1 MAGCQKIIN
10 VFIHPLFIKLSDKNL
25 KICGKEIR
33 LRNFQYELLKIFL
46 NKDSRDLIL
55 LRAPTGAGK
64 TFTLLIPLL
73 ANLESGW
80 IYNGAVGVYPSVEL
94 AKDQMISVAN
104 FLHEISCE
112 EKSIREIY
120 DVFRDLGDEIINRLS
135 NYIRVFSLGR
145 NLYVTLIILTS
156 ESLDEILTALR
167 YRGVNN
173 RREVLELI
181 WGKIAHNSY
190 RIIFTVPE
198 YPYLLLSASYQ
209 DFHKAGVWISVAIN
223 ELIRFI
229 RAMHKDEEAYLK
241 GLVEKIDR
249 IRSREEFPLSKT
261 FLEELSFAYLLF
273 RAPVFFDEFHLYS
286 GRSLA
291 SFIALLYIL
300 THDIRGIGKIVVS
313 SATPEKTIL
322 IKGSRKDLLKLA
334 ERLAEINEYKIR
346 QVPQD
351 LYAEVMSKPADTL
364 SDEEKNSYEQIRKR
378 LLLRITPLILQKH
391 LKGPPAYGTLQKY
404 RYLETVIRDCGW
416 YNSYSSRR
424 RSMIILDRV
433 ASAIETA
440 KKLEELV
447 NERPTLI
454 ISLSELFP
462 EYQGEIRKANLIVG
476 NMAIAFGIDIK
487 NMDLGIVVAKDY
499 SSAIQKIGRF
509 GRGGGNDTAEVYL
522 PIPHYK
528 YLKHKA
534 DLEALDGKEI
544 PYISINQSSKNVK
557 DFLSLMRILYPRN
570 PSDTL
575 LGHLAFLL
583 KIVVPAWIYTL
594 ASIIRERSDVIQ
606 ELYVAKRLDDVRSL
620 RFFAYML
627 DEVGKF
633 FELKDL
639 KKLGKYLRRKLN
651 VSPEGLFNLFSFRNI
666 ASIKAYTMINGSKHS
681 VEVDLVTAGR
691 NIEIDYESGEFW
703 LSKNQRYTDLWISVV
718 DQYHA
723 EEIQKL
729 LKSLNGYVVM
739 MTLIL
744 ELFGNKSSL
753 KQGEKKITILSNLS
767 NHLDLRTI
775 PVLVFFAENRKVKN
789 IKYLSAMDSMIPI
802 YYSAPKN
809 KSRKLLGGI
818 LLM

>member
-1 MAGCQKIIN
+1 MINCEKIIN
-10 VFIHPLFIKLSDKNL
+10 VFIHPLFIKLSDKKL
-25 KICGKEIR
+25 RICGKEIR

-46 NKDSRDLIL
+46 NKDSRDLVL

-80 IYNGAVGVYPSVEL
+80 VYNGAVGVYPSVEL

-120 DVFRDLGDEIINRLS
+120 DVFRDLDDEIINRLS
-135 NYIRVFSLGR
+135 NYIRVFRLER
-145 NLYVTLIILTS
+145 DLYVTLIIITS
-156 ESLDEILTALR
+156 ESLEEILAALR
-167 YRGVNN
+167 RKGVNSK
-173 RREVLELI
+173 REVLELI
-181 WGKIAHNSY
+181 WRGVAHNSY

-209 DFHKAGVWISVAIN
+209 DFHEAGVWISYAVN
-223 ELIRFI
+223 ELMRFI
-229 RAMHKDEEAYLK
+229 RAMHKDEEVYLK
-241 GLVEKIDR
+241 GLAERIDR

-261 FLEELSFAYLLF
+261 FLEELSLAYLLF

-300 THDIRGIGKIVVS
+300 MHDIWGIGKIVVS

-322 IKGSRKDLLKLA
+322 IKGSRKDLLKLV
-334 ERLAEINEYKIR
+334 ERLAEISEYKIR

-351 LYAEVMSKPADTL
+351 LYAEVMSKPLDTL
-364 SDEEKNSYEQIRKR
+364 SDEEKNSYEQIRKK
-378 LLLRITPLILQKH
+378 LLIRITPLILQKH
-391 LKGPPAYGTLQKY
+391 LRGSPAYGVLQRY
-404 RYLETVIRDCGW
+404 RYLEAVIRDCGW
-416 YNSYSSRR
+416 YNSYLSKR

-462 EYQGEIRKANLIVG
+462 EYQGEIRKSNLIVG
-476 NMAIAFGIDIK
+476 NMAIAFGVDIK

-509 GRGGGNDTAEVYL
+509 GRGGGGDTAELYL
-522 PIPHYK
+522 PIPYYK
-528 YLKHKA
+528 LKRKA
-534 DLEALDGKEI
+534 NLEALEGEEM
-544 PYISINQSSKNVK
+544 PHISIDQSLEDVK

-570 PSDTL
+570 PSDKL
-575 LGHLAFLL
+575 LRHPAFLL
-583 KIVVPAWIYTL
+583 KILVPAWIYTL
-594 ASIIRERSDVIQ
+594 ASIVRERSEVIQ

-620 RFFAYML
+620 RSFARML
-627 DEVGKF
+627 NEVGEF

-639 KKLGKYLRRKLN
+639 RKLGRYLRRKLN
-651 VSPEGLFNLFSFRNI
+651 VSSEGLFNLFSFRSV
-666 ASIKAYTMINGSKHS
+666 ASIKAYIMFNGSKHL
-681 VEVDLVTAGR
+681 VEIDLVTAGR
-691 NIEIDYESGEFW
+691 NIEIDYKSGEFW
-703 LSKNQRYTDLWISVV
+703 LSKDHRYTDLWINVV

-739 MTLIL
+739 MPLIL
-744 ELFGNKSSL
+744 ELLGNKSLL
-753 KQGEKKITILSNLS
+753 KQGEKKITKLSNLS
-767 NHLDLRTI
+767 NHLDLRNI
-775 PVLVFFAENRKVKN
+775 PVLVFFSENRKEKS

-802 YYSAPKN
+802 YYSTPKS
-809 KSRKLLGGI
+809 KSRKLLGGL